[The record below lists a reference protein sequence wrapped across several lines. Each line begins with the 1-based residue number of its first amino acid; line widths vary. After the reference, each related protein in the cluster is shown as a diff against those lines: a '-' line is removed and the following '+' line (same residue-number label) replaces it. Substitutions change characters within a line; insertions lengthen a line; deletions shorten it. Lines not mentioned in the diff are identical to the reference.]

1 MSSQICVDASLA
13 LKLVLDEEDSEK
25 AHALWAGWV
34 AAGTEV
40 MAPCHLGFEVTSV
53 IRNHVARGEISAQ
66 AGRAAF
72 EAILAQGIQLVHP
85 DVLLER
91 AWELAEQFGRPTAYD
106 ACYLALGEMAGCELW
121 TADRRLYQAVRGALP
136 WVKWLGDYEPSP

>member
-1 MSSQICVDASLA
+1 MSSRVCVDPSLA
-13 LKLVLDEEDSEK
+13 LKLVLEEDYSDR
-25 AHALWAGWV
+25 AHALWACWV
-34 AAGTEV
+34 AADIEV

-53 IRNHVARGEISAQ
+53 IRNHVSRGEISPQ

-72 EAILAQGIQLVHP
+72 EAILAQGIRLIHP

-106 ACYLALGEMAGCELW
+106 ACYLALADMAGCELW
-121 TADRRLYQAVRGALP
+121 TADRRLYHAVRDALP
-136 WVKWLGDYEPSP
+136 WVKWLGDYEPRP